1 MNYYLV
7 ALALH
12 AIVAVL
18 GIGQVLALLV
28 LASDAQKASD
38 RLPWTLSIMGR
49 LARVVGISLGLML
62 LTGIVVMLPTG
73 GAYGR
78 AWWFRI
84 AFLLFIALGACNGML
99 QRAIR
104 VAGGSAADARTAAVA
119 RLPTL
124 TWLMVGIATVIV
136 FLMASKPF

>member
-12 AIVAVL
+12 ALVAVL
-18 GIGQVLALLV
+18 GIGQVVALLV
-28 LASDAQKASD
+28 LASDAQTGND
-38 RLPWTLSIMGR
+38 RLSWTLSVMSR

-62 LTGIVVMLPTG
+62 LTGIVVMIPTG

-84 AFLLFIALGACNGML
+84 AFLLFILLGAFNGML
-99 QRAIR
+99 QGALRKASGP
-104 VAGGSAADARTAAVA
+104 ASDAKTAAVA
-119 RLPTL
+119 RLPML
-124 TWLMVGIATVIV
+124 TRVMVGIAAIIVI
-136 FLMASKPF
+136 LMASKPF